1 MFFRQVLYGDLGCA
15 SYMLGDA
22 GEAVV
27 VDPRWDIDV
36 YLETARAEQ
45 LTITHVIDTHD
56 HADHVS
62 GRPALVAATGARSH
76 RPDLNLTAVDE
87 RIGTDHISPGEEIAV
102 GALRIRAIPTPG
114 HRPEHLT
121 FAVVD
126 LSRSDEPWLLLS
138 GDSLLVGDIARPD
151 LAYEKAADGARALH
165 GSLQSLLALGDHI
178 EVWPAHVGGSLCG
191 GAGLSGKTSSTVGF
205 ERRNNPLLMMDQS
218 QFVDGLTASLPPR
231 PPNVDRIV
239 GLNRR
244 ADLQAAPGAPAAL
257 DGELLCEL
265 LQAGVTVLDSRL
277 PDQFDAGHLAGAI
290 NLPVSS
296 PGVGTRAGWALEP
309 NERIVVVAQDRAAA
323 REMTR
328 ALQAVGF
335 WALAG
340 YAIADRDAW
349 ERCELPVAEADSWD
363 LDQLAAGIRG
373 DAIEL
378 VDVRE
383 LEEWTTGHIRGSHH
397 VPLNRL
403 REVRAVSIP
412 ENGRTTAVAC
422 AAGIRA
428 AFAASLLRRAGRRD
442 VVRVAGGGVPDLS
455 RRGFILE
462 LGLD

>member
-1 MFFRQVLYGDLGCA
+1 MLYRDLGCA
-15 SYMLGDA
+15 SYVLGDG

-36 YLETARAEQ
+36 YLEIARAERFA
-45 LTITHVIDTHD
+45 ITHLVETHD

-76 RPDLNLTAVDE
+76 RPSVEPGQAQSISAGDE
-87 RIGTDHISPGEEIAV
+87 LAV

-121 FAVVD
+121 LAVTD
-126 LSRSDEPWLLLS
+126 LSRGDEPWMLLT

-151 LAYEKAADGARALH
+151 LAYEKPTDGALALH
-165 GSLQSLLALGDHI
+165 GSLQQLLELGDHI

-205 ERRNNPLLMMDQS
+205 ERRNNPLLMMDRS
-218 QFVDGLTASLPPR
+218 RFVDGLTSSLPPR
-231 PPNVDRIV
+231 PPNIDRIV
-239 GLNRR
+239 GLNLL
-244 ADLQAAPGAPAAL
+244 ADLKAPVTPAML
-257 DGELLCEL
+257 DADLLREL
-265 LQAGVTVLDSRL
+265 LQDGVTVLDSRL
-277 PDQFDAGHLAGAI
+277 PDQFDAGHLSGAI

-309 NERIVVVAQDRAAA
+309 NERIVIVAEDDLGA
-323 REMTR
+323 REMTH

-335 WALAG
+335 WALSG
-340 YAIADRDAW
+340 YAIADRKVW
-349 ERCELPVAEADSWD
+349 ERHALPVTEAGSWD
-363 LDQLAAGIRG
+363 LDQLAAGIRR

-383 LEEWTTGHIRGSHH
+383 LGEWTTGHIRGSHH

-403 REVRAVSIP
+403 RDVQAVSLP
-412 ENGRTTAVAC
+412 NNGRTTAVAC
-422 AAGIRA
+422 AAGVRA
-428 AFAASLLRRAGRRD
+428 AFAASLLRRAGRHD
-442 VVRVAGGGVPDLS
+442 VVRVAGGGIPDLGT
-455 RRGFILE
+455 RGIELE